1 MLDDLEGARQLAELT
16 SLPVPADLGGYP
28 VTVQPHS
35 FGKYRY
41 CLKHDLGMLGFTPSR
56 KLPPIRYQASAV
68 ALHAAGPE
76 GAVLWLR
83 NLLDSAGIDATLHV
97 SRLDLHSDWQRLD
110 MKASERA
117 NFVTYSNLRALY
129 EVDEQL
135 AGLNFGK
142 RGAPIYCRIYDKS
155 REAEKNGHDWWPEVW
170 GPAYDPDEKVLRI
183 EFELRR
189 EGLKQFGVDTPDEAI
204 SRAGELW
211 AYVTQSWLSLRQP
224 SADETR
230 SRWPVDPRWQAVQR
244 ATLAGGCAPAAR
256 IREGE
261 RQGQLRTYRKLA
273 TGVLS
278 SMAVPMGTHDVDDT
292 LDALVPE
299 LRLYEQVSGQA
310 FGDRVAT
317 KRQRGA

>member
-1 MLDDLEGARQLAELT
+1 M
-16 SLPVPADLGGYP
+16 
-28 VTVQPHS
+28 
-35 FGKYRY
+35 
-41 CLKHDLGMLGFTPSR
+41 
-56 KLPPIRYQASAV
+56 
-68 ALHAAGPE
+68 
-76 GAVLWLR
+76 
-83 NLLDSAGIDATLHV
+83 
-97 SRLDLHSDWQRLD
+97 
-110 MKASERA
+110 
-117 NFVTYSNLRALY
+117 
-129 EVDEQL
+129 
-135 AGLNFGK
+135 
-142 RGAPIYCRIYDKS
+142 
-155 REAEKNGHDWWPEVW
+155 W